1 MFPVYV
7 RAEAAVA
14 APVDIFLELTF
25 ARVSEISSNTM
36 AALTGLSQ
44 TMTEHWVC
52 KAASERE
59 PI

>member
-25 ARVSEISSNTM
+25 ERVSEISSNTM

-44 TMTEHWVC
+44 TMTEH
-52 KAASERE
+52 
-59 PI
+59 